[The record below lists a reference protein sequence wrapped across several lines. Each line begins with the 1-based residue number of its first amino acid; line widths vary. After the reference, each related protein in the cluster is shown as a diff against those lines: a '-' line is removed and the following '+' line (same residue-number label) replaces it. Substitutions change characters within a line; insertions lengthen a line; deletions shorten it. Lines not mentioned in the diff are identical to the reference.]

1 MRNIRIGMV
10 GYGEVGSTLGAGLRA
25 QGLGQVSSFDTGA
38 FEGPYAALIQG
49 RAREAGV
56 PLLRSAAELA
66 AQSDVIIGV
75 TPGSSSV
82 DSAAGFAPHL
92 AARHLF
98 IDIASAT
105 PKVKQA
111 MAAALAGSGA
121 QVADGSIVGTPRDGL
136 ALPILASGPA
146 AAAVRDALVPWG
158 MRIEAVGP
166 ELGTASAIKILRSV
180 LIKGIEALV
189 DEMMLGARRYGL
201 DDAVLA
207 SASRTLMSRPF
218 PEIAGNLITTGVIHA
233 RRRAEE
239 AAMAAEALADV
250 GIEPIMTR
258 STAARLRWVEALALK
273 EHFAGRIPQDYR
285 EALEAMEARM
295 NAAGPPASF
304 QPSVKPG

>member
-1 MRNIRIGMV
+1 MKQIKVGLI

-25 QGLGQVSSFDTGA
+25 RGLQHVSSFDIGA

-56 PLLRSAAELA
+56 PLLRSVAELVVEA
-66 AQSDVIIGV
+66 DVVVGV
-75 TPGSSSV
+75 TPGSASV
-82 DSAAGFAPHL
+82 TSAAVLAPHL
-92 AARHLF
+92 GAQHLF

-105 PKVKQA
+105 PRVKKEV
-111 MAAALAGSGA
+111 AAALSGSGA
-121 QVADGSIVGTPRDGL
+121 SVADGSIVGTPRDGL

-146 AAAVRDALVPWG
+146 AEAVRDALVPWG
-158 MRIEAVGP
+158 MRIEGVGP

-180 LIKGIEALV
+180 LIKGIEALL

-201 DDAVLA
+201 EEAVLA

-218 PEIAGNLITTGVIHA
+218 PDFAGNLITTGVIHA
-233 RRRAEE
+233 QRRSEE

-258 STAARLRWVEALALK
+258 STAARLSWVNALALK
-273 EHFAGRIPQDYR
+273 EHFAGRIPEDYR
-285 EALEAMEARM
+285 EALDAIEAQMDRAIDR
-295 NAAGPPASF
+295 
-304 QPSVKPG
+304 

>member
-1 MRNIRIGMV
+1 MRQVKIGLV
-10 GYGEVGSTLGAGLRA
+10 GYGEVGSTLGAGLRG
-25 QGLGQVSSFDTGA
+25 QGLEHVASFDNGA
-38 FEGPYAALIQG
+38 FDGPYAALIQN
-49 RAREAGV
+49 RAKAAGV

-66 AQSDVIIGV
+66 ARAEVILGV
-75 TPGSSSV
+75 TPGSASV
-82 DSAAGFAPHL
+82 ESAQALAPHL
-92 AARHLF
+92 GPQHLF

-105 PKVKQA
+105 PKVKRA
-111 MAAALAGSGA
+111 VAAALADSGA
-121 QVADGSIVGTPRDGL
+121 RVADGSIVGTPRDGL

-146 AAAVRDALVPWG
+146 AEAVRDALVPWG

-207 SASRTLMSRPF
+207 SASKTLMSRPF
-218 PEIAGNLITTGVIHA
+218 PDFAGNLITTGVIHA

-239 AAMAAEALADV
+239 AAMAAEALSDV

-273 EHFAGRIPQDYR
+273 DHFGGRIPEDYR
-285 EALEAMEARM
+285 EALEAIEARM
-295 NAAGPPASF
+295 EP
-304 QPSVKPG
+304 VVV